1 VDAVRLMISDHHEL
15 ERLFGDPDAESGDGA
30 AGTTGTQPSEDVTEL
45 LAKLRAHMVVADEVL
60 YPAVRARV
68 PPFDLVN
75 IKQAEDL
82 LHDLTEKID
91 ELGQHE
97 PGSREFNSRVQSLR
111 EPYTR
116 HEELEESA
124 ILPRA
129 EDLLSDD
136 ELLKLGDA
144 MAKRRARIL
153 YRPKIVG
160 QIPLPE
166 DPARVLKRVGMIILA
181 GVALA
186 VLGRMRRPMRT
197 SGPLPLRR

>member
-30 AGTTGTQPSEDVTEL
+30 AGTTGTQPSGEVTEL

-97 PGSREFNSRVQSLR
+97 PGSREFNSGVQRLR

-136 ELLKLGDA
+136 ELLKLGDV

-153 YRPKIVG
+153 YRPKIVV

>member
-1 VDAVRLMISDHHEL
+1 MDAVRLMISDHHEL
-15 ERLFGDPDAESGDGA
+15 EKLFSGPDGESSDEA
-30 AGTTGTQPSEDVTEL
+30 AGATGTGPSQDVTEL
-45 LAKLRAHMVVADEVL
+45 LAKLRAHMVVADQVL
-60 YPAVRARV
+60 YPVVRARV
-68 PPFDLVN
+68 PPFELAN

-91 ELGQHE
+91 ELVQHE
-97 PGSREFNSRVQSLR
+97 SGSTEFNSRVQRLR
-111 EPYTR
+111 EPYMR
-116 HEELEESA
+116 HEELEESS

-136 ELLKLGDA
+136 ELMKLGDA
-144 MAKRRARIL
+144 MAKRRARLL
-153 YRPKIVG
+153 YRPKLVA

-197 SGPLPLRR
+197 SGPLPVRR

>member
-1 VDAVRLMISDHHEL
+1 VDAVRLMISDHHEF
-15 ERLFGDPDAESGDGA
+15 EKLFGGPDGGSGDGD
-30 AGTTGTQPSEDVTEL
+30 AGGTGAVSSSDRQEL
-45 LAKLRAHMVVADEVL
+45 LAKLRAHMVIADELV

-68 PPFDLVN
+68 PPFELATV
-75 IKQAEDL
+75 KQAEDL
-82 LHDLTEKID
+82 AHQLMELID
-91 ELGQHE
+91 DVGPHE
-97 PGSREFNSRVQSLR
+97 PGSQEFNGRLQRLR

-116 HEELEESA
+116 HQELEESA
-124 ILPRA
+124 ILPRV

-136 ELLKLGDA
+136 DLLKLGEV
-144 MAKRRARIL
+144 MAKRRGRLL
-153 YRPKIVG
+153 YRPKLAA

-197 SGPLPLRR
+197 SGPRPVRR